1 MAMTLEQQINYF
13 EVQRNNLVKQI
24 ISENKPKVKK
34 QLEATA
40 LFFKD
45 VIASL
50 KELKLKRESSQ
61 NININ
66 IESLIKSVDIK
77 DISTEDLTKKLN
89 ECINSVVNSNKA

>member
-1 MAMTLEQQINYF
+1 MAMDLQQQINYF
-13 EVQRNNLVKQI
+13 EVQQRSIVTQLMTEK
-24 ISENKPKVKK
+24 NKSLKK
-34 QLEATA
+34 KLDATA

-50 KELKLKRESSQ
+50 KELKVKRESSQ

-77 DISTEDLTKKLN
+77 DISTEDLTKKIS
-89 ECINSVVNSNKA
+89 ECINAVINSNQT